1 MIAANDHA
9 LDFLDWADRSPG
21 SIALADE
28 GRALDYAGLRVRVMT
43 WAARLGA
50 MGIGPGDV
58 AGVACD
64 RSLDSVVAILAV
76 LAAGAAYLPLD
87 LGYPSTRLAQ
97 MVEDARPRAMLLRS
111 SSATAELAGLGVA
124 MFDID
129 APATVEPLAAPVTVD
144 ASCAAYVL
152 FTSGSTGRPK
162 GAVLS
167 RRALGHMVAWHL
179 RHPRLAAPARTLQFA
194 TLGFDSSVRDLFATF
209 ATGGTL
215 VLAGE
220 ADRRDPFRLLAM
232 MREQRIER
240 AFLPYV
246 ELRAIANAHAGG
258 GPLPAAL
265 RDLMTGGEALAIT
278 PAIRRLFAELPDV
291 VLYNE
296 YGPTESCVF
305 VTSKPLS
312 GDSAA
317 WPDRPDIGDPLDHV
331 RLYVADDEL
340 RVLPDGSEGELLI
353 GGESLADGY
362 VHRPDLTAERF
373 VRVRAGGECDE
384 RVYRSGDRVRR
395 EADGRLVFLGRA
407 DDQVKIAGYRV
418 ELGEVEAA
426 LAAHPLVAEAAV
438 VAPAGAEGRRLVAHL
453 VARPGAPVDS
463 ELLDVLKQHL
473 AERLPAFARPQR
485 LVLHDRLPLTPNGK
499 ADRQRLEAE
508 SVVAHAPAAATLP
521 EHATAEQRILAAW
534 RELLELPSL
543 RAEDNV
549 FDHGADSLRV
559 MAVLP
564 RLQALGVEGLSAT
577 RVYEFPTARQQAQ
590 ALAGHAATQ
599 PAPLPVRGAQQR
611 DALARLRDRHR
622 KTNG

>member
-1 MIAANDHA
+1 MSVPTDHA
-9 LDFLDWADRSPG
+9 LDFLDWAGRSPG
-21 SIALADE
+21 RIALADAS
-28 GRALDYAGLRVRVMT
+28 RTLDYAGLRVRAMT
-43 WAARLGA
+43 LAARLRATGVA
-50 MGIGPGDV
+50 PGDV
-58 AGVACD
+58 VGVACD

-87 LGYPSTRLAQ
+87 LGYPPARLAQ
-97 MVEDARPRAMLLRS
+97 MVEDARPRVLLLRS
-111 SSATAELAGLGVA
+111 SSATTALAGLGVA
-124 MFDID
+124 MLEVD
-129 APATVEPLAAPVTVD
+129 APVPVDPLEAPVAVD
-144 ASCAAYVL
+144 ASCPAYVL

-167 RRALGHMVAWHL
+167 RRALGHMVGWHQ
-179 RHPRLAAPARTLQFA
+179 RHPRLAMPARTLQFA

-215 VLAGE
+215 VLASE
-220 ADRRDPFRLLAM
+220 LDRRDPFRLLAL
-232 MREQRIER
+232 MREQGIER

-246 ELRAIANAHAGG
+246 ELRAIANACAEGG
-258 GPLPAAL
+258 ALPSAL
-265 RDLMTGGEALAIT
+265 RDLMTGGEALAVT
-278 PAIRRLFAELPDV
+278 PAIRRLFAALPDA

-312 GDSAA
+312 GDPAG
-317 WPDRPDIGDPLDHV
+317 WPERPDIGAPLDHV

-340 RVLPDGSEGELLI
+340 RVLPDGSDGELLI

-362 VHRPDLTAERF
+362 VHRPELTAERF
-373 VRVRAGGECDE
+373 VRISADGDE

-418 ELGEVEAA
+418 ELGEVETA

-438 VAPAGAEGRRLVAHL
+438 VAPAGAEGRRLVAHV
-453 VARPGAPVDS
+453 VAVPGAPDES
-463 ELLDVLKQHL
+463 ALLEALKHHL

-485 LVLHDRLPLTPNGK
+485 LLLHERLPLTPNGK
-499 ADRQRLEAE
+499 ADRRQLEMA
-508 SVVAHAPAAATLP
+508 SVAVETASTATLP
-521 EHATAEQRILAAW
+521 QDASTEQRILAAW
-534 RELLELPSL
+534 RELLELPAL

-559 MAVLP
+559 MALLP
-564 RLQALGVEGLSAT
+564 RLRALGVEGLSAT
-577 RVYEFPTARQQAQ
+577 RVYEFPSARLQAQ
-590 ALAGHAATQ
+590 ALAGDLAPRPGPP
-599 PAPLPVRGAQQR
+599 PARGAQQR